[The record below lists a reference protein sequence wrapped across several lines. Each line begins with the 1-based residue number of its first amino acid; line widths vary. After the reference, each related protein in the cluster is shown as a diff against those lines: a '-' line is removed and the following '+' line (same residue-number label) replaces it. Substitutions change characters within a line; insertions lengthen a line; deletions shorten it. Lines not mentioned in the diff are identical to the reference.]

1 MRGIG
6 ANNITVASAS
16 PTGYNEYEDYTYY
29 LDGVYL
35 SNTEALLGVG
45 SVTPNLVGTSRWMS
59 NQLATKL
66 LCWQLARNAVEGIL
80 YDTLPN
86 VNYTVDG
93 ITRNPAVDFD
103 HYTTG
108 GLILAQDEIVD
119 RISEKESDKAVLQIQ
134 STEQQTLLTVL
145 ETTNNVGHLIEW
157 TGSFEG
163 TSYSGVQG
171 YADYITAKKA
181 KLDAEINSVNNSLAT
196 LQEDFDFINGILQQ
210 LYAGMKKDNFNTL
223 LNSNFNNY
231 VFETEDFNEL
241 NGFRREGIYENKFI
255 AKASEL
261 YLQLKE
267 EIVSY
272 RQPRV
277 EVTADIIGILQTAEA
292 KAEWNNLVLGGLA
305 NIIVPRINVDVE
317 IQIKTL
323 SISPDANTTSITFS
337 TEKNYIGT
345 GQKFLG
351 RFFSDAAYN
360 IKNNLGFREG
370 Q

>member
-1 MRGIG
+1 MTALDTALKSYEAVAIPDTINKRLYIYKKDTPGSFTDGGVVVSRYRQNTGLSIEYGKYLRTASQSISSEDIVTVMRGIG
-6 ANNITVASAS
+6 ANNITTASAS

-35 SNTEALLGVG
+35 SNTEALLGAG
-45 SVTPNLVGTSRWMS
+45 TVTPNLVGTSRWMS
-59 NQLATKL
+59 DQLATKL

-93 ITRNPAVDFD
+93 ITRNPSSTFNI
-103 HYTTG
+103 YTSG

-119 RISEKESDKAVLQIQ
+119 RIANKESDKVVLQIQ

-171 YADYITAKKA
+171 YIDYITAKKA
-181 KLDAEINSVNNSLAT
+181 KLDAEITSVNNSLAT

-210 LYAGMKKDNFNTL
+210 LYAGLKKDNFNTL
-223 LNSNFNNY
+223 LNSNFDNY

-267 EIVSY
+267 EIVAY

-292 KAEWNNLVLGGLA
+292 KAE
-305 NIIVPRINVDVE
+305 
-317 IQIKTL
+317 
-323 SISPDANTTSITFS
+323 
-337 TEKNYIGT
+337 
-345 GQKFLG
+345 
-351 RFFSDAAYN
+351 
-360 IKNNLGFREG
+360 
-370 Q
+370 